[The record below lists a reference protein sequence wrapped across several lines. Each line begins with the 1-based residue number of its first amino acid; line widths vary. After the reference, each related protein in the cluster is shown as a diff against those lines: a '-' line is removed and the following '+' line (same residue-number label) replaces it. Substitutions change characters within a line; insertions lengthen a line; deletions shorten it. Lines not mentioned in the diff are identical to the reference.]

1 MAIKN
6 IVFDFNGTI
15 LDDVDLCLDILNQ
28 MLKRQSKPTFDVDSY
43 KKIFTF
49 PIIQYYLNAGLDFSK
64 DSFEDLCAYFIEIY
78 QPRSYKC
85 NLYPYI
91 KETLKELN
99 DKGYNVI
106 LLSASEKNNLMN
118 QVHNFKLT
126 PYFSTILGISNVHAK
141 SKLEIAKR
149 YFEESKLNL
158 EETLFIGDSLHDY
171 EVSSSL
177 GGKCVLV
184 TYGHQDKERLS
195 SAGVPLISDIREIKE
210 YL

>member
-1 MAIKN
+1 
-6 IVFDFNGTI
+6 
-15 LDDVDLCLDILNQ
+15 
-28 MLKRQSKPTFDVDSY
+28 MLKRQSKPTYDMEGY

-49 PIIQYYLNAGLDFSK
+49 PIIEYYLNAGLDFSK

-85 NLYPYI
+85 NLYPYM

-99 DKGYNVI
+99 DKGYNLI
-106 LLSASEKNNLMN
+106 LLSASEKNNLLN
-118 QVHNFKLT
+118 QVHNFDLT
-126 PYFSTILGISNVHAK
+126 SYFSQILGISNVHAR
-141 SKLEIAKR
+141 SKLEIAKE
-149 YFEESKLNL
+149 YFSSSDLDL
-158 EETLFIGDSLHDY
+158 SQTLFIGDSLHDF
-171 EVSSSL
+171 EVASTL

-195 SAGVPLISDIREIKE
+195 SCNVPLIDDIREIKE

>member
-15 LDDVDLCLDILNQ
+15 IDDVQLCLDILNQ
-28 MLKRQSKPTFDVDSY
+28 MLKRQSKPTFDMEGY

-85 NLYPYI
+85 DLYPYM
-91 KETLKELN
+91 KETLNELN
-99 DKGYNVI
+99 VKGYNLI

-118 QVHNFKLT
+118 QVHNFELT
-126 PYFSTILGISNVHAK
+126 PYFSEILGISNVQAK
-141 SKLEIAKR
+141 SKLEIAR
-149 YFEESKLNL
+149 NYFSKANL
-158 EETLFIGDSLHDY
+158 KMDETLFIGDSLHDF
-171 EVSSSL
+171 EVASTL
-177 GGKCVLV
+177 GGKCILV

-195 SAGVPLISDIREIKE
+195 SCNVPLIDDIREIKE